1 ITKRIRS
8 RISFE
13 GVRRPAAK
21 LMFLIPVSRS
31 GVLLLSAQRFRKV
44 RLRDADWLA
53 MTASTFVGPEHQASR
68 STMND
73 PSDGLS
79 DRAARP
85 PISGGGSAATGTNSH
100 GTTRVLIASAV
111 RL

>member
-1 ITKRIRS
+1 MQGQDVRGRSRAVDECACVRRWRDWPSITKRIRS

-73 PSDGLS
+73 PSDGLG
-79 DRAARP
+79 DR
-85 PISGGGSAATGTNSH
+85 
-100 GTTRVLIASAV
+100 
-111 RL
+111 